1 MKTIVITGA
10 GSDVNEAQVRQELET
25 LGPLVDVQIVRD
37 GDPEKP
43 LVLAVMDISD
53 GAAAFI
59 VSRIQKR
66 WHNGRLITAH
76 LMLDHAK

>member
-1 MKTIVITGA
+1 
-10 GSDVNEAQVRQELET
+10 
-25 LGPLVDVQIVRD
+25 
-37 GDPEKP
+37 
-43 LVLAVMDISD
+43 MDISD